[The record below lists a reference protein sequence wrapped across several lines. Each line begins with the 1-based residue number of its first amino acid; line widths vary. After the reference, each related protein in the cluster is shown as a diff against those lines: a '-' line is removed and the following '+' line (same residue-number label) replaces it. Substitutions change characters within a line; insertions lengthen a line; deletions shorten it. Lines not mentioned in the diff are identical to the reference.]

1 MIPLSINC
9 WPSENDSGGID
20 VNIEYELEKEDMELN
35 QVLIQIPLPPGS
47 GAPVVHECEGESIF
61 LSVPYY
67 NRVVGQGYGLMACFN
82 SFCEDS

>member
-35 QVLIQIPLPPGS
+35 QVLIIIPLPAGS
-47 GAPVVHECEGESIF
+47 GAPVVHDCEGIISMS
-61 LSVPYY
+61 SVG
-67 NRVVGQGYGLMACFN
+67 RVVANLTFSTIPFIQEFI
-82 SFCEDS
+82 S